1 LRGSKLVAAGIS
13 PDARGMK
20 LAIVPVLL
28 LCATARA
35 DIDPNDPN
43 PVTRI
48 ERGVSE
54 LDVGA
59 LGVLTYNST
68 NNNSTTQVSL
78 LFGLGYQYF
87 LGNNL
92 SLGANFLIDYDREN
106 SNISAHA
113 YGGDLFAAAHLRLGL
128 GAFFRPSIGL
138 GLLFGSAEEDT
149 GIAGIVV
156 KQSETAF
163 LLRLQFPF
171 AYFPS
176 RRIVLQ
182 AGPEIDMLF
191 GSFTPDGGGDS
202 TGFTQISG
210 GFGIG
215 MGYAF

>member
-1 LRGSKLVAAGIS
+1 
-13 PDARGMK
+13 MK
-20 LAIVPVLL
+20 LLVVLVF

-35 DIDPNDPN
+35 DMVTADPNDPGS
-43 PVTRI
+43 VTRI

-54 LDVGA
+54 LDIGA

-68 NNNSTTQVSL
+68 NNNSNTQVAM
-78 LFGLGYQYF
+78 LFGIGYQYF
-87 LGNNL
+87 LNHSL
-92 SLGANFLIDYDREN
+92 SLGANFLIDYDRQN
-106 SNISAHA
+106 SDLSAHA
-113 YGGDLFAAAHLRLGL
+113 YGGELFAATHLRLGL

-138 GLLFGSAEEDT
+138 GALFGSAEEDT

-156 KQSETAF
+156 KENETAF
-163 LLRLQFPF
+163 LVRIKFPF
-171 AYFPS
+171 AYFPT
-176 RRIVLQ
+176 RRVVLQ

-191 GSFTPDGGGDS
+191 GSFKPDGGGDS